1 MQPAAN
7 SPPPHVDPATWS
19 RLVDSL
25 DAATIFVVIGGWVG
39 AELRAEVSVEDIWQ
53 ETLWMAWR
61 DRQQHEW
68 HGLSLYR
75 AWLLGIA
82 HNRVREAVRNRSRQK
97 RGGDRTLARLTD
109 LGGTD
114 TVDEYLPPQS
124 TTPSRTASHLE
135 RARVLE
141 SALASLDEPLRDV
154 IRLRVFEELPLKES
168 AERLGL
174 PLSTFKDR
182 LVRGMR
188 DYRNELVRRLGPD
201 TQAPRAAP

>member
-1 MQPAAN
+1 MRPAPE
-7 SPPPHVDPATWS
+7 SPAPHLDPTTWC

-25 DAATIFVVIGGWVG
+25 DAATIFVVIGSWIG
-39 AELRAEVSVEDIWQ
+39 AEVRLEVSVEDIWQ

-68 HGLSLYR
+68 SNLTRYR
-75 AWLLGIA
+75 SWLLGIA
-82 HNRVREAVRNRSRQK
+82 HNRVRATVRGALRTK
-97 RGGDRTLARLTD
+97 RGGNRPLARFSD
-109 LGGTD
+109 LGGPD
-114 TVDEYLPPQS
+114 TVDGYLPPQS

-141 SALASLDEPLRDV
+141 HALASLDEPLRDV
-154 IRLRVFEELPLKES
+154 VRLRVFEEVPLKDS

-182 LVRGMR
+182 LVRGLR
-188 DYRNELVRRLGPD
+188 DYRRELQRRLGPD
-201 TQAPRAAP
+201 ALGQQEPS

>member
-1 MQPAAN
+1 MRPAPE
-7 SPPPHVDPATWS
+7 SPAPHLDPTTWC

-25 DAATIFVVIGGWVG
+25 DAATIFVVIGSWIG
-39 AELRAEVSVEDIWQ
+39 AEVRLEISVEDIWQ

-68 HGLSLYR
+68 SSLSKYR

-82 HNRVREAVRNRSRQK
+82 HNRVRAAVRGVLRTK
-97 RGGDRTLARLTD
+97 RGGSRPLARFSD
-109 LGGTD
+109 LGGAD
-114 TVDEYLPPQS
+114 TVDGYLPPQS

-141 SALASLDEPLRDV
+141 HALAALDEPLRDV
-154 IRLRVFEELPLKES
+154 VRLRVFEEVPLKDS

-188 DYRNELVRRLGPD
+188 DYRRELQRRLGAD
-201 TQAPRAAP
+201 AHEPRDPA